1 MGRTCLWK
9 SGATGTGFFTFTEID
24 FSAGGGV
31 LRSVFI
37 LELFSEN
44 KANEL
49 MENMIT
55 PRLVRRLSMIP
66 NSLLFSRA

>member
-31 LRSVFI
+31 LRSAFI

-44 KANEL
+44 YTKTSKTVEHD
-49 MENMIT
+49 
-55 PRLVRRLSMIP
+55 S
-66 NSLLFSRA
+66 